1 MSLEFMTPETTERIS
16 QRDKAMRDEM
26 KKESAF
32 INDMRREE
40 RSGSTV
46 DRESKE
52 RNHLNKEFE
61 RLYDSSD
68 MVCHI
73 NSQGFFQR
81 LNPAWTETLGW
92 TREELTSKSL
102 IEFIHP
108 DDRRATSEAAD
119 KARGQEAT
127 VSFKNRFR
135 CSDGSYKWILWKS
148 FPMPDEDLVFAIAH
162 HLSDREPES
171 ETLQKTHKEPEAA
184 SRNQSPTKDRVDQDL
199 IINEDL
205 FRLMVES
212 FKNYAIILLDAEG
225 RIVTWN
231 SGAERIIGYRA
242 DEIIGEYFS
251 RFYPTEDIQRGKHV
265 RALQSA
271 IADGRFEYEGWRL
284 RKNGTRFWANVAITA
299 LRDESGTLRGFAK
312 VTHDMTERKKT
323 EEKLRGSEERYRR
336 LFEESLTGNFIS
348 TPNGRILACNPAY
361 AHIFGFSSVEEALKC
376 NTSDLYHSPER
387 HQAFIK
393 QLYERRKLEHV
404 EVQMRRRDGETIYII
419 ENALGRFN
427 DEGELVEIQGY
438 LIDNTEQ
445 KILEQRLI
453 QMQKMECIGTLAG
466 GIAHDFNNILGIIL
480 AYSSTLER
488 GVPNPQK
495 LAHTL
500 DCINKA
506 IERGAGLARQILTF
520 ARKNELTLEPIN
532 INATIHGLSKMLH
545 ETFPKK
551 IEIILEL
558 DELVP
563 IVTMDH
569 TQLHQ
574 ALLNLCVNARD
585 AMTEPGPKASTRCIL
600 KMRTKIV
607 EQEEMTRRFPDAR
620 QSQYICIEVADT
632 GVGMEE
638 STRQRIFEPFFTT
651 KEKGKGTGLG
661 LAVVYGVVKNHDG
674 LIDVESQRAHGTTF
688 RLYFPIPAEVTSTTR
703 IQGDRMMEVAGGT
716 ETILFAEDEDGLA
729 MLMKTLFESKGYSV
743 ILAKNGVEAIQL
755 YAENKSDISVAFLD
769 VGLPKLDGTTVF
781 TTVREINPRQK
792 VILASGYMDPDQKSE
807 LFKAG
812 LSDFVQK
819 PYMPNEVLRK
829 IRDVLDLNT

>member
-1 MSLEFMTPETTERIS
+1 MTPETPEKIS

-26 KKESAF
+26 KNESAF
-32 INDMRREE
+32 INDRRREE

-52 RNHLNKEFE
+52 RSHLNKEFE

-73 NSQGFFQR
+73 NSQGFVQR
-81 LNPAWTETLGW
+81 LNPAWTQTLGW
-92 TREELTSKSL
+92 SKEELTSKSL

-108 DDRRATSEAAD
+108 DDRRATSAAAD
-119 KARGQEAT
+119 KARGQEVA

-148 FPMPDEDLVFAIAH
+148 YPMPQENLVFAVAH
-162 HLSDREPES
+162 QLPDREQEQ
-171 ETLQKTHKEPEAA
+171 ETSQKARKQPEAA
-184 SRNQSPTKDRVDQDL
+184 SQKRGSAKEPADRDL

-212 FKNYAIILLDAEG
+212 FKNYAIVLLDAEG

-231 SGAERIIGYRA
+231 SGAERVIGYRA
-242 DEIIGEYFS
+242 DEILGEYFS
-251 RFYPTEDIQRGKHV
+251 RFYPTEDIQRGKHI
-265 RALQSA
+265 RALQAA

-323 EEKLRGSEERYRR
+323 EEKIRASEERYRK

-361 AHIFGFSSVEEALKC
+361 ARIFGFSSVDEALKC

-393 QLYERRKLEHV
+393 QLYERKKLEHV
-404 EVQMRRRDGETIYII
+404 EVQMRRRDGETIYVI

-427 DEGELVEIQGY
+427 EDGELIEIQGY

-445 KILEQRLI
+445 KLLEQRLI

-488 GVPNPQK
+488 GIPNPQK
-495 LAHTL
+495 LAQTL
-500 DCINKA
+500 DSINKA

-532 INATIHGLSKMLH
+532 INSTIHGLSKMLQ

-551 IEIILEL
+551 IEIALEL

-563 IVTMDH
+563 IVTMDQ

-585 AMTEPGPKASTRCIL
+585 AMTEPGPKESTRCVL
-600 KMRTKIV
+600 RMRTRIV
-607 EQEEMTRRFPDAR
+607 DRDQIARRFPDAR
-620 QSQYICIEVADT
+620 QPQYICIEVSDT

-674 LIDVESQRAHGTTF
+674 FIDVESQRGHGTIF
-688 RLYFPIPAEVTSTTR
+688 RLYFPVPAEVTSTTR
-703 IQGDRMMEVAGGT
+703 VQGERMMEVAGGT

-729 MLMKTLFESKGYSV
+729 MLMKTLFESKGYNV

-792 VILASGYMDPDQKSE
+792 VVLASGYMDPDQKSE

-812 LSDFVQK
+812 LSEFVQK

-829 IRDVLDLNT
+829 IRDVLDLSA

>member
-1 MSLEFMTPETTERIS
+1 MSLEFMTPETVEKKLHR
-16 QRDKAMRDEM
+16 QRAMRDEM
-26 KKESAF
+26 NEESAF
-32 INDMRREE
+32 INEARQGEHTYPIVENENND
-40 RSGSTV
+40 V
-46 DRESKE
+46 
-52 RNHLNKEFE
+52 NHPKKEFE
-61 RLYDSSD
+61 RLYNSSD

-81 LNPAWTETLGW
+81 LNPAWTATFGW

-102 IEFIHP
+102 IEFVHP
-108 DDRRATSEAAD
+108 DDRHATSEAAD
-119 KARGQEAT
+119 KTRGQEVA

-148 FPMPDEDLVFAIAH
+148 YPMPDEDSVFAIAH
-162 HLSDREPES
+162 HLTDLEQESGAPERARRGS
-171 ETLQKTHKEPEAA
+171 QKETLKRSATNE
-184 SRNQSPTKDRVDQDL
+184 RVDQDPV
-199 IINEDL
+199 INEEL

-212 FKNYAIILLDAEG
+212 FKNYAIVLLDAEG

-231 SGAERIIGYRA
+231 SGAERIIGYRS
-242 DEIIGEYFS
+242 DEIVGEYFS
-251 RFYPTEDIQRGKHV
+251 RFYPTEDIQRGKHIH
-265 RALQSA
+265 ALQAA

-284 RKNGTRFWANVAITA
+284 RKNGSRFWANVAITA

-312 VTHDMTERKKT
+312 VTHDMTERKKA
-323 EEKLRGSEERYRR
+323 EEKVRASEERYRK

-361 AHIFGFSSVEEALKC
+361 AHMFGFSSVEEALKF

-393 QLYERRKLEHV
+393 QLYERKKLEHV
-404 EVQMRRRDGETIYII
+404 EVQMRRRDGETIYVI

-427 DEGELVEIQGY
+427 DEGELIEIQGY

-488 GVPNPQK
+488 GIPNPQK

-500 DCINKA
+500 ESINKA

-532 INATIHGLSKMLH
+532 INATIHSLSKMLH

-551 IEIILEL
+551 IEMVLEL

-563 IVTMDH
+563 IVTMDY

-585 AMTEPGPKASTRCIL
+585 AMTEPGPKASTRCVL
-600 KMRTKIV
+600 KMRTKIIDPKEIV
-607 EQEEMTRRFPDAR
+607 GRFPDAR
-620 QSQYICIEVADT
+620 QSQYICIEVSDT

-674 LIDVESQRAHGTTF
+674 FIDVESQRAHGTTF

-703 IQGDRMMEVAGGT
+703 VQGDRVVEVAGGT
-716 ETILFAEDEDGLA
+716 ESILFAEDEDGLA

-755 YAENKSDISVAFLD
+755 YAENKSEISVAFLD

-781 TTVREINPRQK
+781 TTIREINPHQK

-812 LSDFVQK
+812 LSEFVQK

-829 IRDVLDLNT
+829 VRDVLDLNT